1 MCCRRQRVSTKLASA
16 FLLLKEIKRKF
27 ALSMSFFQN
36 KKNIKYK
43 NSMTGV
49 PMHKR
54 ENDDNGNDNDGD
66 NCCIVICGYYGGKK
80 GCLMDV

>member
-1 MCCRRQRVSTKLASA
+1 MLSSSTCEYQTRFCISVV
-16 FLLLKEIKRKF
+16 ERDQKF
-27 ALSMSFFQN
+27 PLSMSFFQN

-49 PMHKR
+49 PVHKR